1 VLIVGAGQAGA
12 TAAAALRGFGYRER
26 ILIVGLEHQPP
37 YERPP
42 LSKAMLA
49 GAGSVGDILIHPAS
63 FHAEKAIELL
73 AGVEVASLDTATH
86 TALLGDGTSIRY
98 QHCLIATG
106 GRPRTVA
113 GLAPGQARVHYLRS
127 ITDALRLRDEMRRHR
142 SVLILGGGFLGL
154 EVASTARAMGL
165 SVTVLESA
173 HRVLNRAVPQVLS
186 TWLQQRIARS
196 GLALRLNVQCQSVFA
211 DSDGV
216 SATLASGE
224 QLSAD
229 LVVVA
234 VGLEPEVDIAR
245 RAGIPINA
253 ANRGIGVDARC
264 ATSAPDVFAAGDCS
278 SQHHPFIGAEVR
290 LESWQSANEQARL
303 AAAAIAGV
311 PTESLAAPWFWSDQ
325 FACNLQILGV
335 PVPGLTYRCRGT
347 MDEHA
352 ESPNFILLGV
362 SENGQILHA
371 VAVNA
376 GRDLRQLKALVDNK
390 APCDPAALCD
400 TASQLR
406 QQVRAA
412 LAGVPQPA
420 FS

>member
-1 VLIVGAGQAGA
+1 
-12 TAAAALRGFGYRER
+12 
-26 ILIVGLEHQPP
+26 
-37 YERPP
+37 
-42 LSKAMLA
+42 
-49 GAGSVGDILIHPAS
+49 
-63 FHAEKAIELL
+63 
-73 AGVEVASLDTATH
+73 
-86 TALLGDGTSIRY
+86 
-98 QHCLIATG
+98 
-106 GRPRTVA
+106 
-113 GLAPGQARVHYLRS
+113 VHYLRS
-127 ITDALRLRDEMRRHR
+127 ITDALRLRDAMRRHR

-335 PVPGLTYRCRGT
+335 PVPGLTYHCRGT